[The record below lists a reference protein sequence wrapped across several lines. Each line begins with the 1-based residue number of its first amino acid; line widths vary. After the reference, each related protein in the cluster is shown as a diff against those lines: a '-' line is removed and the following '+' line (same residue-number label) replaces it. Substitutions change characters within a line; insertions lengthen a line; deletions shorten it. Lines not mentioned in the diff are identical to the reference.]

1 MTMDEQKE
9 IDLKGLVRRRKKIF
23 LISFLGILVPAVFI
37 AFVLP
42 PIYLSQSTILIEDQQ
57 IPREYV
63 QTTIT
68 GYVEERLQ
76 IITQQIMSRSRLTEI
91 MDRFNLYADMRQR
104 HTTAEI
110 LAKMRGDINLQTISA
125 DVMDKRTGRP
135 TVATIAFTLSYEGKS
150 PATVQKVAN
159 VLTSFYL
166 EQNLKT
172 REEMASTT
180 TSFLQQEL
188 DGLKGEIDGI
198 ELKISDF
205 KRAHLEELPERNNLN
220 MQTISQ
226 LHRDLDH
233 IEMQLN
239 SLQER
244 KILLQG
250 QLANVDPLSAA
261 MTEDGKAV
269 MHPGDRLKYLR
280 LQLVT
285 LQSTLS
291 EKHPDVIK
299 VKREIGQLESQV
311 GESDD
316 VAAKIKRLE
325 ALKAEL
331 DALSAEFGPKH
342 PDVVKLSKEAEA
354 LGQEVEALESDRV
367 TQELAAQEPDN
378 PAYINLK
385 TQLDSM
391 GLQSK
396 SLLEEREQIRKEIAR
411 YQQRIE
417 NAPLVE
423 KEYNNLIRNYENAQ
437 FKYKELMNKL
447 MEAKL
452 AQGMEETQ
460 RGERFTIIEPAQLP
474 EKPYKPNRMAIMLIG
489 LVLALG
495 AGVGLAAVRE
505 SLDTSVKTA
514 EELGRITGVPVLSV
528 ISLMESEQEVR
539 SRRVKKAL
547 LFLGA
552 IVAIVVALVVIHQ
565 FVMPLE
571 VVWAKIQRRVTKMGL
586 M

>member
-1 MTMDEQKE
+1 MDEQKE
-9 IDLKGLVRRRKKIF
+9 IDLRGLVRRRKKIF
-23 LISFLGILVPAVFI
+23 LVSFLGILVPAVFI

-76 IITQQIMSRSRLTEI
+76 IITQRIMSRTRLMEI
-91 MDRFNLYADMRQR
+91 MDRFNLYADMRER

-110 LAKMRGDINLQTISA
+110 LEKMRGDINLQTISA

-135 TVATIAFTLSYEGKS
+135 TTATIAFTLSYEGKS

-180 TSFLQQEL
+180 TKFLQQEL
-188 DGLKGEIDGI
+188 DGLKGEIDAI
-198 ELKISDF
+198 ETEISTF

-220 MQTISQ
+220 MQTIAQ
-226 LHRDLDH
+226 LHRELDH

-239 SLQER
+239 SFQER

-299 VKREIGQLESQV
+299 LKREIAQLETQV

-316 VAAKIKRLE
+316 ATEKIKRRE

-331 DALSAEFGPKH
+331 EALSAEFGPKH
-342 PDVVKLSKEAEA
+342 PDVVKLSKEVEA
-354 LGQEVEALESDRV
+354 LSHEVEALESDKV
-367 TQELAAQEPDN
+367 TQELAEQEPDN

-411 YQQRIE
+411 YQRRIE

-423 KEYNNLIRNYENAQ
+423 QEYNSLVRNYENAQ

-489 LVLALG
+489 VVLALG

-528 ISLMESEQEVR
+528 ISLMESEQEAR

-547 LFLGA
+547 LFLGVLGA
-552 IVAIVVALVVIHQ
+552 LVVALVVVHQ